1 MEKNNYIKLAGNFY
15 PHIINVVETWYNDK
29 LK

>member
-1 MEKNNYIKLAGNFY
+1 MEKSNYIKLAGNFH
-15 PHIINVVETWYNDK
+15 PRIINVVETWYNDK